1 MKTTTRILSLL
12 LATMMLFASFTAL
25 VGCDQNGGNGVVI
38 DNENTR
44 LVLSSSELDGV
55 FNPFYS
61 TSGPDG
67 SIIGMTQIGMLTTDK
82 YGKPAYGED
91 EACVVLDYEA
101 VTEKDGAGN
110 VTYTTY
116 YFVIKKDLKFS
127 DGTPLTMRDVLFNL
141 YEYLDPAYY
150 GSSTIYSTDI
160 VGLKAYRT
168 QLPDDRE
175 SEQDGFLASFDVL
188 ADLRV
193 ERLVEILDSIYEDHK
208 TTSGTVASI
217 SEDQMLQE
225 LTIKMNEY
233 VDSDF
238 GDEYGTVL
246 DDYKLASKYFK
257 DELQQDYNNSRG
269 TAEDISFT
277 DKSGKKVTLTT
288 DTEAFLYNEG
298 FIKWIEDEYRYDY
311 SFGKDSKNWTEEQ
324 AIKAIYDSKFP
335 MNVAEVVNYWA
346 TASNL
351 RTYFSFLEQ
360 QAYFESVTDKITSV
374 SGIKYANFTE
384 PVTVNG
390 TTYDVPT
397 RNEQGVVTNDTY
409 EVLSIKINK
418 VDPKAILNFGFTVA
432 PMNYY
437 SNAEEMAKFDY
448 VENFGVKFGNIE
460 FQDAVIKNPDK
471 IGIPVGAGPYKAT
484 TSSGDSSKVEAGT
497 FRANNVVYFE
507 RNENFMFDVKIKY
520 INFQVVPTKNML
532 EALFSGDVHFVEPA
546 CKQENIDEIQNNASK
561 GFASTAV
568 MTNGYG
574 YIGINAEK
582 IPSLEV
588 RQAIMYSINTQYAVD
603 YYFGYSHSITRPM
616 TKASWAYPT
625 AADEAGQYYK
635 FDSDTVAK
643 TIETLM
649 KQAGFTKNS
658 KGVYTDGNHTCKY
671 VFTIAGDTTD
681 HPAYLSLKTAADI
694 LNANGF
700 DVEVKPDINAL
711 KKLNSGD
718 LTVWAAA
725 WGAGVDPDMYQV
737 YHKDSTASSTLNW
750 GYRAILKNAGGKYD
764 RELAIVEDLSDIID
778 KARETLVEAERKEYY
793 AQALDMVMEL
803 AVELPT
809 YQRSDL
815 FAYNT
820 NIIDETTLTPA
831 NELTPYNGP
840 MSKLWEV
847 SLKETDGSAV
857 SENNNNNNT
866 VGIIVAVAAIVV
878 VAGAAVG
885 VILVLKNKKTKV
897 AAQPVKSIVTE
908 APVQEAVKETVE
920 PAKEEASEETP
931 KADEE
936 KKDE

>member
-1 MKTTTRILSLL
+1 MKTTTRIFSLL
-12 LATMMLFASFTAL
+12 LATIMLFASFTAL
-25 VGCDQNGGNGVVI
+25 TSCNTNGGNGMVI

-61 TSGPDG
+61 TSGPDN
-67 SIIGMTQIGMLTTDK
+67 SIIGMTQIGMLTTDI

-91 EACVVLDYEA
+91 EACVVLDYQA
-101 VTEKDGAGN
+101 VTETDGAGN
-110 VTYTTY
+110 ITYTTY
-116 YFVIKKDLKFS
+116 YFVIKNGLKFS
-127 DGTPLTMRDVLFNL
+127 DGTPLTMRDVMFNL

-160 VGLKAYRT
+160 VGLQAYRT
-168 QLPDDRE
+168 QIPDDRE
-175 SEQDGFLASFDVL
+175 SEQDGFSASFDNL
-188 ADLRV
+188 AEIRV
-193 ERLVEILDSIYEDHK
+193 ERLVEVIEAVYEDHK
-208 TTSGTVASI
+208 TSSGTYESI
-217 SEDQMLQE
+217 SEDQMIQE
-225 LTIKMNEY
+225 LTVKMNEY
-233 VDSDF
+233 IEFDPQ
-238 GDEYGTVL
+238 YGTVL

-277 DKSGKKVTLTT
+277 DKSGNKVTLTT

-298 FIKWIEDEYRYDY
+298 LITWNEDEYKYEY
-311 SFGKDSKNWTEEQ
+311 SFGADSKNWSEEQ
-324 AIKAIYDSKFP
+324 AINAIYSSKFP
-335 MNVAEVVNYWA
+335 MAVPEVVNFWN
-346 TASNL
+346 TANQL

-360 QAYFESVTDKITSV
+360 QAYFEGVTDKITSV

-390 TTYDVPT
+390 VEYAVPV
-397 RNEQGVVTNDTY
+397 RDEQGRVTNDTN

-437 SNAEEMAKFDY
+437 SSAEEIEKFDY

-460 FQDAVIKNPDK
+460 FQDAVIKDPDK
-471 IGIPVGAGPYKAT
+471 IGVPVGAGAYKAT
-484 TSSGDSSKVEAGT
+484 TSTGDSSKVEAGT

-507 RNENFMFDVKIKY
+507 RNEHFMFDVKIKY

-546 CKQENIDEIQNNASK
+546 CKQENIDEIKNNASK
-561 GFASTAV
+561 GFASNAV

-582 IPSLEV
+582 VPSLEV
-588 RQAIMYSINTQYAVD
+588 RQVIMSAINTQYAVD
-603 YYFGYSHSITRPM
+603 YYFGYSHPISRPM

-625 AADEAGQYYK
+625 DADEDGQYYK
-635 FDSDTVAK
+635 FDATGANIDKIMKEAGY
-643 TIETLM
+643 TL
-649 KQAGFTKNS
+649 NS
-658 KGVYTDGNHTCKY
+658 KGVYTNTKTGDTCKY
-671 VFTIAGDTTD
+671 TFTIAGDTTD
-681 HPAYLSLKTAADI
+681 HPAYQSMKIAADI
-694 LNANGF
+694 LNAHGF
-700 DVEVKPDINAL
+700 DIEVKTDINAL

-737 YHKDSTASSTLNW
+737 YHKDSEATSTLNW

-764 RELAIVEDLSDIID
+764 RELAIVEELSEIID
-778 KARETLVEAERKEYY
+778 KARETLVESERKAYY
-793 AQALDMVMEL
+793 AEALDMVMEL

-820 NIIDETTLTPA
+820 NIIDESTLTPA
-831 NELTPYNGP
+831 SELTPFNGP
-840 MSKLWEV
+840 LSKLWEV
-847 SLKETDGSAV
+847 SLKETDGSAAAG
-857 SENNNNNNT
+857 NNGST
-866 VGIIVAVAAIVV
+866 VIIIVV
-878 VAGAAVG
+878 VAVVVAAGAGVG
-885 VILVLKNKKTKV
+885 VIFVLKNKKAK
-897 AAQPVKSIVTE
+897 AAPAKAFAGNVSN
-908 APVQEAVKETVE
+908 AAVKETVE
-920 PAKEEASEETP
+920 EATQETP
-931 KADEE
+931 DTTDEDP
-936 KKDE
+936 KD